1 MEPLSSSR
9 AQRGAALVVGGVLL
23 GVGFLPLF
31 GGPGYEHA
39 LASGLLVPAAAAL
52 ATSHDLLPGDPASP
66 LACVGRGVASGLA
79 LSAIAFSTAL
89 VHGLRVGFCDLTGGA
104 TGFVLTAG
112 LGAVLG
118 GLWGVLVAE
127 VVRKR
132 KMRRRWAVV
141 FSVLGPALGI
151 LVSLVRFY
159 ASPMVF
165 AFDPFFGY
173 FGGTLYDTVVDAG
186 TPLLAYRAGSVA
198 TLLFVVLAASVS
210 SRDPRGRLRLVNLRG
225 DPGALV
231 RATCAVFLGVAS
243 LAVTVC
249 GADLGHWATSA
260 SIARRLGG
268 LRSGLRC
275 DVVLPESVLPD
286 DAALIAK
293 DCDEELAAVEAELG
307 AKGPDRVRAFFFK
320 DAAEKKLLMGAGDTY
335 IAKPWRNEV
344 YLQLGAYP
352 HPALGH
358 ELAHVVAGS
367 FGRGP
372 FKVAGKVGG
381 LWPNPGLIEGVAVAA
396 SADDDALTDL
406 EWAHAMMDLRIL
418 PPIETVF
425 SFDFFAAPASKAY
438 TIAGAFVRWVLV
450 RFGAEKVRAWYG
462 GASLEE
468 ATGQTWSAL
477 DLAFRKGA
485 EETPL
490 SPEATAYA
498 KAKFERAAI
507 FGRKCPHVVDGI
519 RQRADKCKEE
529 RDVPLAV
536 RLYGEV
542 LARDPH
548 DWGAL
553 YGRGVTEVRFGASEV
568 GRRELRAIADDPDA
582 PRTWRDR
589 AEDVL
594 ADEALLDG
602 DPARAAAIYRAL
614 AARSVDEDFART
626 AEVKSL
632 AATDPVARVAIE
644 ALLTGTTTRGAD
656 PVLAA
661 SLLGA
666 WEEDAGSP
674 LAAYLL
680 GKNLSQR
687 GWRAFG
693 AAHLDKVIASG
704 AYPTARVGR
713 ETIRDRA
720 IDACAT
726 GDREAVDKMRV
737 LVTDEKGPFAPS
749 SGRKSAV
756 LRLLARCTTRE

>member
-1 MEPLSSSR
+1 
-9 AQRGAALVVGGVLL
+9 
-23 GVGFLPLF
+23 
-31 GGPGYEHA
+31 
-39 LASGLLVPAAAAL
+39 
-52 ATSHDLLPGDPASP
+52 
-66 LACVGRGVASGLA
+66 
-79 LSAIAFSTAL
+79 
-89 VHGLRVGFCDLTGGA
+89 
-104 TGFVLTAG
+104 
-112 LGAVLG
+112 
-118 GLWGVLVAE
+118 
-127 VVRKR
+127 
-132 KMRRRWAVV
+132 
-141 FSVLGPALGI
+141 
-151 LVSLVRFY
+151 
-159 ASPMVF
+159 
-165 AFDPFFGY
+165 
-173 FGGTLYDTVVDAG
+173 
-186 TPLLAYRAGSVA
+186 
-198 TLLFVVLAASVS
+198 
-210 SRDPRGRLRLVNLRG
+210 
-225 DPGALV
+225 
-231 RATCAVFLGVAS
+231 
-243 LAVTVC
+243 
-249 GADLGHWATSA
+249 
-260 SIARRLGG
+260 
-268 LRSGLRC
+268 
-275 DVVLPESVLPD
+275 
-286 DAALIAK
+286 
-293 DCDEELAAVEAELG
+293 
-307 AKGPDRVRAFFFK
+307 
-320 DAAEKKLLMGAGDTY
+320 
-335 IAKPWRNEV
+335 
-344 YLQLGAYP
+344 
-352 HPALGH
+352 
-358 ELAHVVAGS
+358 
-367 FGRGP
+367 
-372 FKVAGKVGG
+372 
-381 LWPNPGLIEGVAVAA
+381 VAA
-396 SADDDALTDL
+396 SPDDDALTDL
-406 EWAHAMMDLRIL
+406 EWAHAMKDLRIL

-477 DLAFRKGA
+477 DLAFRKDA

-519 RQRADKCKEE
+519 RQRADKCKEARE
-529 RDVPLAV
+529 VPLAV
-536 RLYGEV
+536 RLYEEV

-553 YGRGVTEVRFGASEV
+553 YGRGVTELRFGASEV
-568 GRRELRAIADDPDA
+568 GRGELRAIADDADA

-602 DPARAAAIYRAL
+602 DPLRAAASYRAL

-644 ALLTGTTTRGAD
+644 ALLIGTTSRGAD

-666 WEEDAGSP
+666 WEEGAGSP

-737 LVTDEKGPFAPS
+737 LVTDEKGPYPPS

-756 LRLLARCTTRE
+756 LRLLARCTTR